1 MVSRAVET
9 PVRASISTPVTPAV
23 LTVQSTSTACRSGR
37 SLKSTLTFVSGSG
50 WHSGMSSLVRLV
62 AMMPAMRA
70 TPSTSPFFTV
80 PLSTAAN
87 ASAFMVM
94 MPWAM
99 ASRKVTVFSLT
110 STITALPEAS
120 KWVNLLSVI
129 VIYILPC
136 AAGLSCF
143 LFYALSC
150 PSRQRL
156 SLWESWRVSA

>member
-23 LTVQSTSTACRSGR
+23 LTVQSASTACRSGR

-50 WHSGMSSLVRLV
+50 WQSGMSSLVRLV

-94 MPWAM
+94 MP
-99 ASRKVTVFSLT
+99 
-110 STITALPEAS
+110 
-120 KWVNLLSVI
+120 
-129 VIYILPC
+129 
-136 AAGLSCF
+136 
-143 LFYALSC
+143 
-150 PSRQRL
+150 
-156 SLWESWRVSA
+156 

>member
-1 MVSRAVET
+1 
-9 PVRASISTPVTPAV
+9 
-23 LTVQSTSTACRSGR
+23 
-37 SLKSTLTFVSGSG
+37 
-50 WHSGMSSLVRLV
+50 MSSLVRLV

-94 MPWAM
+94 RPWAV
-99 ASRKVTVFSLT
+99 ASRKVTAFSLT